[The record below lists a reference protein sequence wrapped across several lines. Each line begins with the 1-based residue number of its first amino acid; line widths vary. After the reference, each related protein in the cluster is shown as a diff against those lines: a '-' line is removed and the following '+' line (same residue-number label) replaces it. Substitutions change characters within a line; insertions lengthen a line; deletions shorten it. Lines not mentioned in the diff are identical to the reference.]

1 MSAWFEVNTT
11 DIVDIVEKRKDQYP
25 WGDYPDQKY
34 SCLILWKNG
43 RICMTVDEFYKVDD
57 NKYSCLDYYTTVLA
71 NTVEGYNDMPEED
84 FVVRAYNTWMSGAR

>member
-34 SCLILWKNG
+34 SWKNLY
-43 RICMTVDEFYKVDD
+43 D
-57 NKYSCLDYYTTVLA
+57 S
-71 NTVEGYNDMPEED
+71 
-84 FVVRAYNTWMSGAR
+84 